1 MTLYIEQEAYEKA
14 EEINVKAEE
23 AYKKEKDQLLHSAR
37 GQINQEYEIRES
49 EVLQKVKM

>member
-14 EEINVKAEE
+14 EEINIKAEE
-23 AYKKEKDQLLHSAR
+23 AFNKEKEQLLHSAR
-37 GQINQEYEIRES
+37 GKIDEEYEIHES